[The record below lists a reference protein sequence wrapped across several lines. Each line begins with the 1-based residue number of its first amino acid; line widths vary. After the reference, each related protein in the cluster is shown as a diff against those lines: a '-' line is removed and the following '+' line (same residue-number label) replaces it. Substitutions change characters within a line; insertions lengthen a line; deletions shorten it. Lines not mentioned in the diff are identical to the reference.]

1 MSDLFLDFFS
11 RKQNEETIRSIEENV
26 IELEQC
32 YFSYFTQVET
42 FTHTDLRLNFQETK
56 SEFLNFKNDFME
68 MTKDFEF
75 LYKPDKHFFGQILTI
90 EFKCRD
96 RINRKE
102 LISFFTDKLDTLC
115 KSQNPVTLKEFVK
128 IIKVDANITDYITIQ
143 GNTIVFDKTYPVVLK
158 PYFHIYTDIIDNEIK
173 RPLRILNAKGKCGE
187 FVSAVFNK
195 LHYEPINKTRIS
207 RIHIK
212 ITDQEKHPIEFLSAP
227 IIKIE
232 IIK

>member
-1 MSDLFLDFFS
+1 
-11 RKQNEETIRSIEENV
+11 
-26 IELEQC
+26 
-32 YFSYFTQVET
+32 
-42 FTHTDLRLNFQETK
+42 
-56 SEFLNFKNDFME
+56 ME

-75 LYKPDKHFFGQILTI
+75 IYKPEKHFFQKILRSFSKIEESLESYSHSVTKILTI

-102 LISFFTDKLDTLC
+102 LISFFIEKLDTLC

-128 IIKVDANITDYITIQ
+128 IIKVDQEITNWITIQ
-143 GNTIVFDKTYPVVLK
+143 GNTILFDKTYPVVVK
-158 PYFHIYTDIIDNEIK
+158 PYFHIYTDIIDNEIA

-212 ITDQEKHPIEFLSAP
+212 ITDQENHPIGFLSAP